1 MLSPIQG
8 FLNKVSTQAQ
18 KLLPTST
25 DCNSI
30 MLRMHE
36 AASKLHSTPPAESSA
51 LNAHIELVTEMLSDP
66 KALEGLSK
74 EEKRA
79 YETAIKR
86 YCSDQPTMEKILQR
100 NGLALRNATPEVKDN
115 AALVC
120 IAVLQNPKALEH
132 ASEGIR
138 NWKEMGRWAPEEAKK
153 FLSEEVKA
161 ALNLEEFIKNNQ
173 DVISPKDEG
182 LKPDDRESEI
192 DLRDSFFTDSLFRGS
207 FFDKY
212 QSAISSDKTGF

>member
-18 KLLPTST
+18 KLLPSST

-30 MLRMHE
+30 MVRMRE

-66 KALEGLSK
+66 KALEGLTK
-74 EEKRA
+74 EEKKA
-79 YETAIKR
+79 YETTIKR
-86 YCSDQPTMEKILQR
+86 YCADRPTMEKILQR
-100 NGLALRNATPEVKDN
+100 NGLALRNATQEVKDN
-115 AALVC
+115 TELVC

-138 NWKEMGRWAPEEAKK
+138 NWEEMGRWAPKEAKK
-153 FLSEEVKA
+153 FLSEKVKA
-161 ALNLEEFIKNNQ
+161 TLELEEFIKNYK
-173 DVISPKDEG
+173 DVVPPGYEELEPG
-182 LKPDDRESEI
+182 G
-192 DLRDSFFTDSLFRGS
+192 RDSDVRDSIFTDWRL
-207 FFDKY
+207 
-212 QSAISSDKTGF
+212 TE

>member
-1 MLSPIQG
+1 MISPIQG
-8 FLNKVSTQAQ
+8 FLNKISTQAQ

-25 DCNSI
+25 NCNSI
-30 MLRMHE
+30 MLRMRD
-36 AASKLHSTPPAESSA
+36 AASKLHSSPPAESSA

-66 KALEGLSK
+66 EALSGLSK

-79 YETAIKR
+79 YETTIKR
-86 YCSDQPTMEKILQR
+86 YCADRPTMEKILER
-100 NGLALRNATPEVKDN
+100 NGLALRNATQEVKDN
-115 AALVC
+115 PELVC

-138 NWKEMGRWAPEEAKK
+138 NWKEMGRWVPEEAKK

-173 DVISPKDEG
+173 DVISLKNEG
-182 LKPDDRESEI
+182 LEPNDRGSQSH
-192 DLRDSFFTDSLFRGS
+192 RSDSFFTDPLFRGS

-212 QSAISSDKTGF
+212 QSPISCDKTEL